1 MPQVNDSLF
10 QAILAGVGVIVW
22 LVRLE
27 GKIHA
32 VEKANHETQKDV
44 DDLRVRHETLDSEI
58 VEQLSNI
65 RESLA
70 RLEGSLGIKQK
81 RGD

>member
-1 MPQVNDSLF
+1 MSDQLLQIGFAV
-10 QAILAGVGVIVW
+10 VGFIVW

-32 VEKANHETQKDV
+32 AEKANTETQKDV
-44 DDLRVRHETLDSEI
+44 DDLRARHESRDSEMI
-58 VEQLSNI
+58 SQLSEI

-70 RLEGSLGIKQK
+70 RLEGSLGIIK
-81 RGD
+81 RKGE

>member
-1 MPQVNDSLF
+1 MSDHLLQIGFAV
-10 QAILAGVGVIVW
+10 VGFTVW

-32 VEKANHETQKDV
+32 GEKANHETQKDV
-44 DDLRVRHETLDSEI
+44 DDLRARHEALDSKI
-58 VEQLSNI
+58 VEQLSEI

-70 RLEGSLGIKQK
+70 RLEGSLGVTRNNREK
-81 RGD
+81 

>member
-1 MPQVNDSLF
+1 MPQIGDSLF
-10 QAILAGVGVIVW
+10 QAVLAGVGFIVW

-32 VEKANHETQKDV
+32 AEKASHETQKDV
-44 DDLRVRHETLDSEI
+44 DDLRARHEALDSKI
-58 VEQLSNI
+58 VEQLSEI

-70 RLEGSLGIKQK
+70 RLEGSLGIVK
-81 RGD
+81 RKGD